1 MVSERG
7 GWLGRTAPA
16 DHVTFNTNAAWMAC
30 HSLSATTPTKSF
42 LTTTWT
48 LPGRPATELLSTLTT
63 VAPTTGG
70 RTTFPCSMP
79 GRRTFSTYSN
89 SPVTLGGR
97 SMRGSDVPST
107 VYWLG
112 SFGTALLFNVRLN
125 FLPLTNWP

>member
-7 GWLGRTAPA
+7 GWGGGTAVA

-30 HSLSATTPTKSF
+30 HSLSAATPTKSF

-48 LPGRPATELLSTLTT
+48 LPGIPATELLSTLTT

-79 GRRTFSTYSN
+79 GRRTFWMYSN
-89 SPVTLGGR
+89 CPVTLVAR
-97 SMRGSDVPST
+97 SMRGSDVPRT
-107 VYWLG
+107 V
-112 SFGTALLFNVRLN
+112 
-125 FLPLTNWP
+125 